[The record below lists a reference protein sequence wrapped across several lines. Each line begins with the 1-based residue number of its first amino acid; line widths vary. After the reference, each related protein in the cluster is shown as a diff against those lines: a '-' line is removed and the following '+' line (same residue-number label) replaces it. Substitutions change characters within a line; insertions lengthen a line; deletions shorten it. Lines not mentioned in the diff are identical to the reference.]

1 MPNIKKECIIDKYE
15 FCLILQLTT
24 INQNIIKIRGVKM
37 FSITSGFTFLAAAAT
52 TATSSAAS
60 ASASTLTT
68 IMSFAPFVLIIIA
81 FYFIAIRPQKKKEKE
96 VVAMRNNLQVGD
108 QITTSG
114 GIVGR
119 VVSIKDDSVTIE
131 TGTDRVK
138 IRVMRWA
145 ISVNNTT
152 HDA

>member
-1 MPNIKKECIIDKYE
+1 
-15 FCLILQLTT
+15 
-24 INQNIIKIRGVKM
+24 M
-37 FSITSGFTFLAAAAT
+37 FSITNGFTLFAAAAT
-52 TATSSAAS
+52 TTSSAAS
-60 ASASTLTT
+60 SSSSTLSLLSTF
-68 IMSFAPFVLIIIA
+68 IPMLLIVAA

-108 QITTSG
+108 QVTTSG